1 MQTKAPTVQ
10 AYLRSLPEDRRAA
23 ISSVRDVILKN
34 LDPSYEEGIQYG
46 VIGYYVPHRVYPK
59 GYHCDPKQP
68 LPFAA
73 LASQK
78 NYMSLYLMSVYCG
91 CVDASPGNRHA
102 RWFRE
107 AWTKSGKKL
116 DMGKA
121 CIRFKK
127 IDDLPLD
134 LIGEAI
140 RRVPASMY
148 IEFCEASLGARS
160 KESSRQTKGATS
172 SVQRTLGARGKKP
185 LPRGRGSVTH

>member
-1 MQTKAPTVQ
+1 MQSKATTVDG
-10 AYLRSLPEDRRAA
+10 YLHALPPDRRRALE
-23 ISSVRDVILKN
+23 SVRAVILGN
-34 LDPSYEEGIQYG
+34 LDPGYEEGMQYG
-46 VIGYYVPHRVYPK
+46 VIGYYVPHSVYPK

-91 CVDASPGNRHA
+91 CTDQGAAGEHA

-107 AWTKSGKKL
+107 AWAKSGKKL

-127 IDDLPLD
+127 VEDLPLD
-134 LIGEAI
+134 VIGEAVRRIPAAAYI
-140 RRVPASMY
+140 R
-148 IEFCEASLGARS
+148 FCEAALAGPRKRKAA
-160 KESSRQTKGATS
+160 G
-172 SVQRTLGARGKKP
+172 QRG
-185 LPRGRGSVTH
+185 

>member
-1 MQTKAPTVQ
+1 MQSKAPTVH

-23 ISSVRDVILKN
+23 ISTVRDVILNN
-34 LDPSYEEGIQYG
+34 LDASYEEGMQYG
-46 VIGYYVPHRVYPK
+46 VIGYYVPHLVYPK
-59 GYHCDPKQP
+59 GYHCDPRQP

-91 CVDASPGNRHA
+91 CVDCSPSNEHT
-102 RWFRE
+102 RWFRD
-107 AWTKSGKKL
+107 AWAKTGKKL

-127 IDDLPLD
+127 VDDLPLD

-148 IEFCEASLGARS
+148 IEVCEASLAHAAKS
-160 KESSRQTKGATS
+160 ASRK
-172 SVQRTLGARGKKP
+172 QRA
-185 LPRGRGSVTH
+185 

>member
-1 MQTKAPTVQ
+1 MQRKAPTVQ
-10 AYLRSLPEDRRAA
+10 AYLRALPEDRRAA
-23 ISSVRDVILKN
+23 ISAVRDVILEN
-34 LDPSYEEGIQYG
+34 LDGSYEEGMQYG

-73 LASQK
+73 LANQK

-91 CVDASPGNRHA
+91 GVDGDAGNQHS

-107 AWTKSGKKL
+107 AWAKTGKKL

-127 IDDLPLD
+127 VEDLPLEV
-134 LIGEAI
+134 IGEAV
-140 RRVPASMY
+140 RRVPAAKY
-148 IEFCEASLGARS
+148 VEYC
-160 KESSRQTKGATS
+160 ESSLAGRAGAGS
-172 SVQRTLGARGKKP
+172 KKKK
-185 LPRGRGSVTH
+185 